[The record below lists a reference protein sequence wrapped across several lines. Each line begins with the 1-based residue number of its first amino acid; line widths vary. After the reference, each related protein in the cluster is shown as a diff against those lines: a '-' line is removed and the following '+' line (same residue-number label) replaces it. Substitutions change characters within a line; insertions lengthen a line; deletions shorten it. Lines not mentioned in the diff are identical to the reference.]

1 MTYLKTL
8 PPPYEEVDRHVL
20 VAKLREEV
28 SELQRLLQIER
39 QETQHLRADVVRL
52 MREMDALR
60 PASTPPPISAPA
72 SRTVRDVSPASLDDP
87 PRAAFEPPRL
97 RAAPT
102 VAGGVT
108 GMASADQ
115 GLDFGAV
122 ARLTPEQLDG
132 LPFGLVTL
140 DAEGRILHY
149 NDTEA
154 RMVGLSRE
162 RVLGKNFFT
171 QVAPCTRVREFEGRF
186 RQLALDP
193 ARVRVQT
200 FDFVFRFAKG
210 EQLVTIVMT
219 PGRVRGQFHLAMV
232 RRPA

>member
-1 MTYLKTL
+1 MAYMKTL
-8 PPPYEEVDRHVL
+8 PPPFEETDRNAL
-20 VAKLREEV
+20 VARLSAEV
-28 SELQRLLQIER
+28 AELQRLLHVER

-52 MREMDALR
+52 MREMDSLR
-60 PASTPPPISAPA
+60 PASSPPAPISGQATRPVREVAA
-72 SRTVRDVSPASLDDP
+72 SPVSEA
-87 PRAAFEPPRL
+87 PRASFEPPRL
-97 RAAPT
+97 RPAHSS
-102 VAGGVT
+102 GVT
-108 GMASADQ
+108 GVASADQ
-115 GLDFGAV
+115 GIDFGAV
-122 ARLTPEQLDG
+122 ARLSPEQLDG

-154 RMVGLSRE
+154 RMVGLSAD

-210 EQLVTIVMT
+210 EQVVTIVMT
-219 PGRVRGQFHLAMV
+219 PGRIRGQFHLAMV
-232 RRPA
+232 RRQS